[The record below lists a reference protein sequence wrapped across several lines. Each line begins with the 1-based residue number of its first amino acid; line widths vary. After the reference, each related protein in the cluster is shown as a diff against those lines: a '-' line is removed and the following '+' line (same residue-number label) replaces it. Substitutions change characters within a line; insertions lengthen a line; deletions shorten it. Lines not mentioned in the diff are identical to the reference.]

1 MCETHSEESTSISII
16 IPQGKPVQGSAL
28 ISGEEGAK
36 GQRRLQSVLWFFILL
51 YARTDA
57 PTKILFAEA
66 SMNPSMTA
74 RQ

>member
-1 MCETHSEESTSISII
+1 M
-16 IPQGKPVQGSAL
+16 QGSAL
-28 ISGEEGAK
+28 ISGEEGAT

-51 YARTDA
+51 YAGTDA

-74 RQ
+74 WQ